1 MSDLLAEA
9 QVHRLPVAADAV
21 RQACLGPVP
30 TQGAGTQLARAP
42 FWREE
47 PVYFHSQLSAVL
59 F

>member
-21 RQACLGPVP
+21 RQAGLGPVP

-42 FWREE
+42 FWGEE
-47 PVYFHSQLSAVL
+47 PV
-59 F
+59 